1 MCTNEL
7 FDGSVAGLRRANIR
21 TLAGDPAAVAAMVA
35 KHDELRRELSDTRA
49 ALGARDGESTPA
61 AARRVVGALRQAE
74 ADMAAIYLKIE
85 ELRAKA
91 APESEDGETVR
102 AYVVPNGIMHR
113 LFGIARGASYGTAL
127 LAEMDELRAAAVFA
141 KETWQRGE
149 ATRRAQAA
157 RIEQLLREIDMYGRQ
172 AMCESAELAA
182 ARKVVEA
189 ARAVHDG
196 ASVETRRAAMERLG
210 AALQALDKEAS
221 L

>member
-1 MCTNEL
+1 MKPPDAL
-7 FDGSVAGLRRANIR
+7 
-21 TLAGDPAAVAAMVA
+21 
-35 KHDELRRELSDTRA
+35 TRA
-49 ALGARDGESTPA
+49 RIEAGALRADLTAIRATLGARDGETTTD
-61 AARRVVGALRQAE
+61 AARRVVGALCQAE
-74 ADMAAIYLKIE
+74 ADMAAVYLKIE

-157 RIEQLLREIDMYGRQ
+157 RIEQLLLEIDMYGRQ

-182 ARKVVEA
+182 SRKVVEA

-210 AALQALDKEAS
+210 AALEALDKEAS